1 MNVTRDGNEVRLS
14 NDWAWRNYTL
24 EEARE
29 FVVEIESVIE
39 EIENEKVNAD
49 V

>member
-29 FVVEIESVIE
+29 FVEEIEAVIK
-39 EIENEKVNAD
+39 EIENEKVAAA